1 MRDLHSH
8 ISVDTAIIPAVVAAD
23 TTPVT
28 IDLADFDSAELVIQ
42 VGIGG
47 INFDATNK
55 VEFKLTHSDDDST
68 YTAVED
74 ADVLG
79 VETVGTGGIIKSLI
93 EAHPAADAYRV
104 GYVGSKRY
112 LQLVADFSGT
122 HGSPTP
128 LAAVA
133 VKGAPRDTPAED
145 QV

>member
-8 ISVDTAIIPAVVAAD
+8 ISVDTAIVPAVVAAD

-28 IDLADFDSAELVIQ
+28 IDLVDFDSAELVIQ

-55 VEFKLTHSDDDST
+55 VEFKLTHSDDDAT
-68 YTAVED
+68 YTGVED
-74 ADVLG
+74 GDVLG
-79 VETVGTGGIIKSLI
+79 VEAIGAEGIVKSLI
-93 EAHPAADAYRV
+93 EPHPAAAAYRV
-104 GYVGSKRY
+104 GYVGGKRY

-133 VKGAPRDTPAED
+133 VKGAPRDMPAED